1 LPGVAELVVEP
12 GGDVAAEAARRAALT
27 VDLNGRLAALGA
39 ADLPAARALAGER
52 AEAERDR
59 QAARAL
65 LAETLSGGTREALSA
80 AVQAAEAELAQL
92 LGEATGPPTAGAPSA
107 AGAPPLDP
115 AAAEDAAAAA
125 EAVAAEAR
133 RSAETARRALAER
146 EQAHARAIAACRG
159 LEARAEAAAARHR
172 RARES
177 AGRLVEIHAPQ
188 AEQTAASQDR
198 PSAAG
203 SQLALFASAGPRVAP
218 REGGVPSRAGAPAA
232 AAPGLPAQ
240 PPATGSAGPP
250 PVAAPAGDPSPPAA
264 APSPTLPAALAAAE
278 ERVRLATL
286 ALDEARRR
294 LAEAAPEAVAARVEA
309 ARQRC
314 RRAES
319 ELREAELE
327 HRERVTRLEAAGE
340 AGLFERL
347 QAARARHAHAAAA
360 AAAVEARAAAAER
373 LHRVLS
379 EAREEARR
387 TYSEPLRRAVEELG
401 RPLFGEGF
409 GVELDGEL
417 AIARRTLGGTTLR
430 FDQLSSGAREQLAL
444 VARLACAMLVDRAGG
459 GVPLIVDDALGL
471 TDRDRLRAMG
481 EVLSSVGERCQ
492 VIVLTSFPERYEHV
506 RGARVVAFG
515 GGSRERQDAEAERSS
530 S

>member
-1 LPGVAELVVEP
+1 V
-12 GGDVAAEAARRAALT
+12 GDA
-27 VDLNGRLAALGA
+27 
-39 ADLPAARALAGER
+39 
-52 AEAERDR
+52 
-59 QAARAL
+59 
-65 LAETLSGGTREALSA
+65 S
-80 AVQAAEAELAQL
+80 
-92 LGEATGPPTAGAPSA
+92 
-107 AGAPPLDP
+107 
-115 AAAEDAAAAA
+115 AAEDAAAAA

-133 RSAETARRALAER
+133 RAAETARRALAER
-146 EQAHARAIAACRG
+146 EQAHSRAIAACRG

-188 AEQTAASQDR
+188 AEPTAAAPASGGT
-198 PSAAG
+198 PSVAG
-203 SQLALFASAGPRVAP
+203 SQLALFAVA
-218 REGGVPSRAGAPAA
+218 E
-232 AAPGLPAQ
+232 
-240 PPATGSAGPP
+240 
-250 PVAAPAGDPSPPAA
+250 PSPPPRQAA
-264 APSPTLPAALAAAE
+264 ADATAADSADPAVSFAGGALPPTLPAALAAAE

-417 AIARRTLGGTTLR
+417 AIARRTLGGVTLR

-481 EVLSSVGERCQ
+481 EVLSSAGERCQ

-515 GGSRERQDAEAERSS
+515 GASRERQDAERRSS
-530 S
+530 